1 MKFIPLFLSS
11 TLFLL
16 GACSQEE
23 KSFTMDDTG
32 NFQSTIR
39 GKVIDNSGALA
50 GVLVLVTPGSYSTTT
65 DENGEFEFSTMQTG
79 RYQFQFL
86 KEDYRD
92 TILRDSV
99 ELGLLDDQDLTGMK
113 LRYRF
118 ATLNGTVVDSQEAS
132 LSNAGLAVE
141 NQANSSLS
149 VSGGEF
155 SINQLEPG
163 KVRIFGAKQGM
174 GYGYTDVTLV
184 ADSTLADVQVSLN
197 KRGGVIKGTII
208 NIRGDLLKQID
219 VQAYQGAIKT
229 KTDSLGKFEITDMPK
244 EGDSRIQM
252 GNSQVQTFCSG
263 INPEGE
269 DTLDVG
275 TFILEAT
282 PDSIIKIP
290 HSFHLATTLDSSML
304 IMPWISKV
312 DSIKPLWY
320 YWSFDNGAT
329 WTTTTEPR
337 LKLKTSVRNWSPGN
351 YFVKVRCMSK
361 DSVSSNTSKI
371 TVSVRSIPN

>member
-11 TLFLL
+11 TIFLL
-16 GACSQEE
+16 GACSQEQ
-23 KSFTMDDTG
+23 KSFTINDTA

-39 GKVIDNSGALA
+39 GTVTDKSGSLA
-50 GVLVLVTPGSYSTTT
+50 GVLVLVMPGSHSATT
-65 DENGEFEFSTMQTG
+65 DENGEFEFSTLQTG

-99 ELGLLDDQDLTGMK
+99 EIGLLDDQDLTGMK

-118 ATLNGTVVDSQEAS
+118 ATVNGIIVDSQDIS
-132 LSNAGLAVE
+132 LSSAGLAVE
-141 NQANSSLS
+141 NQVNSVLS
-149 VSGGEF
+149 ISGGEF

-163 KVRIFGAKQGM
+163 KHRIYGAKQGM

-184 ADSTLADVQVSLN
+184 ADATLADVQVSLN

-229 KTDSLGKFEITDMPK
+229 KTDSLGRFEITDMPK

-263 INPEGE
+263 INLEGE

-282 PDSIIKIP
+282 PDSTIKIP

-304 IMPWISKV
+304 IMPWTSKA

-337 LKLKTSVRNWSPGN
+337 LKLKPSVRNWSPGN

-371 TVSVRSIPN
+371 TVSVRSLPN